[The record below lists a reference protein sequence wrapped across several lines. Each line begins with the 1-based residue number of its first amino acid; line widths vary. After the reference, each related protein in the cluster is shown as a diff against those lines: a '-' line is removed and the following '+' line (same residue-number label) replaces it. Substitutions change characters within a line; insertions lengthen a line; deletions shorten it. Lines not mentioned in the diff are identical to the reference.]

1 MNDLYSYVLAS
12 FSPTD
17 QADIEADLI
26 VNDEPMKFL
35 QVTGMDGDIAD
46 VIEARKQLLNDGSAK
61 DVLILHLGSLAT
73 LNDALFKEVAA

>member
-1 MNDLYSYVLAS
+1 MNDLYSYILAS

-26 VNDEPMKFL
+26 LNDEPMKFL

-73 LNDALFKEVAA
+73 LNDAILKEVAA

>member
-1 MNDLYSYVLAS
+1 MNDLYTYVLAS
-12 FSPTD
+12 FTPTD

-26 VNDEPMKFL
+26 LNDEPMKFL

-46 VIEARKQLLNDGSAK
+46 IIEARKQLLNDGSAK

-73 LNDALFKEVAA
+73 LNDAFFEGVAT

>member
-1 MNDLYSYVLAS
+1 MKDVYTYVLAS

-35 QVTGMDGDIAD
+35 QVTGIDGDIAG
-46 VIEARKQLLNDGSAK
+46 VIEARKQLLNDGNAK

-73 LNDALFKEVAA
+73 LNDAILKGIAA

>member
-1 MNDLYSYVLAS
+1 MNDLYTYVLAS

-46 VIEARKQLLNDGSAK
+46 IIEARKQLLNDGNAK

-73 LNDALFKEVAA
+73 LNDALFKEVAE

>member
-1 MNDLYSYVLAS
+1 MKDLYTYILAS
-12 FSPTD
+12 ISPTD

-26 VNDEPMKFL
+26 LNDEPMKFL
-35 QVTGMDGDIAD
+35 QVTGMDGDISD
-46 VIEARKQLLNDGSAK
+46 VIEARKQLLSDGSAK

>member
-1 MNDLYSYVLAS
+1 MSDLYSYVLAS

-26 VNDEPMKFL
+26 LNDEPMKFL

-46 VIEARKQLLNDGSAK
+46 VIEARKQLLNDGNAK

-73 LNDALFKEVAA
+73 LNDAILKEVAA

>member
-1 MNDLYSYVLAS
+1 MNDLYTYVLAS

-35 QVTGMDGDIAD
+35 KVTGMDGDIAD
-46 VIEARKQLLNDGSAK
+46 IIEARKQLLNDENAK

-73 LNDALFKEVAA
+73 LNDAVLKEVAA

>member
-1 MNDLYSYVLAS
+1 MNDLYTYVLAS

-46 VIEARKQLLNDGSAK
+46 IIEARKQLLNDENAK

-73 LNDALFKEVAA
+73 LNDAVLKEVAA

>member
-1 MNDLYSYVLAS
+1 MSDLYSYVLAS

-26 VNDEPMKFL
+26 LNDEPMKFL

-46 VIEARKQLLNDGSAK
+46 VIEARKQLLNDGNAK

>member
-1 MNDLYSYVLAS
+1 MNDLYTYVLAA

-46 VIEARKQLLNDGSAK
+46 IIEARKQLLNDGNAK

-73 LNDALFKEVAA
+73 LNDAILKEVAA

>member
-1 MNDLYSYVLAS
+1 MNDLYTYVLAS

-46 VIEARKQLLNDGSAK
+46 VIEARKQLLNDGNAK
-61 DVLILHLGSLAT
+61 DVLILHLGSLAI
-73 LNDALFKEVAA
+73 LNDAILKEVAA

>member
-1 MNDLYSYVLAS
+1 MKDLYTYVLAS

-26 VNDEPMKFL
+26 LNDEPMKFL

-46 VIEARKQLLNDGSAK
+46 VIEARKQLLNDGNAK

>member
-1 MNDLYSYVLAS
+1 MSDLYSYVLAS

-26 VNDEPMKFL
+26 LNDEPMKFL
-35 QVTGMDGDIAD
+35 KVTGMDGDISD
-46 VIEARKQLLNDGSAK
+46 VIKAREQLLNDADAK

>member
-1 MNDLYSYVLAS
+1 MSDLYSYVLAS

-26 VNDEPMKFL
+26 LNDEPMKFL
-35 QVTGMDGDIAD
+35 KVTGMDGDISD
-46 VIEARKQLLNDGSAK
+46 VIEARKQLLNDGNAK

>member
-1 MNDLYSYVLAS
+1 MSDLYSYVLAS

-26 VNDEPMKFL
+26 LNDEPMKFL

-46 VIEARKQLLNDGSAK
+46 IIEARKQLLNDGSAK

-73 LNDALFKEVAA
+73 LNDAILKEVAA

>member
-1 MNDLYSYVLAS
+1 MNDLYTYVLAS

-26 VNDEPMKFL
+26 LNDEPMKFL

-46 VIEARKQLLNDGSAK
+46 IIEARKQLLNDGSAK

-73 LNDALFKEVAA
+73 LNDAIFKEATE

>member
-1 MNDLYSYVLAS
+1 MKDLYTYVLAS
-12 FSPTD
+12 FTPTD

-26 VNDEPMKFL
+26 LNDEPMKFL

-46 VIEARKQLLNDGSAK
+46 IIEARKQLLNDGNAN

-73 LNDALFKEVAA
+73 LNDAILKEVAA

>member
-1 MNDLYSYVLAS
+1 MNDLYTYVLAS
-12 FSPTD
+12 FTPTD

-26 VNDEPMKFL
+26 LNDEPMKFL

-46 VIEARKQLLNDGSAK
+46 IIEARKQLLNDGNAK

-73 LNDALFKEVAA
+73 LNDAILKEVAA

>member
-1 MNDLYSYVLAS
+1 MSDLYSYVLAS

-26 VNDEPMKFL
+26 LNDEPMKFL
-35 QVTGMDGDIAD
+35 KVTGMDGDISD
-46 VIEARKQLLNDGSAK
+46 VIEARKQLLSDGSAK

>member
-1 MNDLYSYVLAS
+1 MNDLYTYVLAS

-73 LNDALFKEVAA
+73 LNDAILKEVAA

>member
-1 MNDLYSYVLAS
+1 MSDLYSYVLAS
-12 FSPTD
+12 YAPTD

-26 VNDEPMKFL
+26 LNDEPMKFL

-46 VIEARKQLLNDGSAK
+46 IIEARKQLLNDGNAK

-73 LNDALFKEVAA
+73 SNDAILKEVAA